1 MLSEQFSIFSAF
13 ITSGNLNIFTITGFL
28 SKIMAS
34 GPITSWQT
42 DGEKMETVTDLIFL
56 GSKIT
61 ADSDCSREIK
71 RHLLLGRK
79 AVINL
84 DSVSK
89 SRDITLP
96 KKVLSSQSY
105 GFPSSRVW
113 MWELDHKEGWA
124 PKTWCFWA
132 MVLEKTF
139 ESPLDCKK
147 IQPVHPKRNQSWV
160 FIGRTDA
167 EAEAPILWQPHVKNW
182 LIWKDPDA
190 GNYWRQEEKG
200 TREDELVG
208 WHHQLNGHEFE

>member
-84 DSVSK
+84 DSVLK
-89 SRDITLP
+89 CRDITLP
-96 KKVLSSQSY
+96 TRTIFKAMAFPVVMDRCESWTIKKAESQRT
-105 GFPSSRVW
+105 G
-113 MWELDHKEGWA
+113 A
-124 PKTWCFWA
+124 
-132 MVLEKTF
+132 
-139 ESPLDCKK
+139 
-147 IQPVHPKRNQSWV
+147 
-160 FIGRTDA
+160 FI
-167 EAEAPILWQPHVKNW
+167 LC
-182 LIWKDPDA
+182 
-190 GNYWRQEEKG
+190 
-200 TREDELVG
+200 
-208 WHHQLNGHEFE
+208 